1 MHALIM
7 IKSCRYPKFDSLLII
22 VFSGV
27 QDYLYD
33 YAVMLNRK
41 I

>member
-7 IKSCRYPKFDSLLII
+7 IKPYRYPKFDALLII
-22 VFSGV
+22 VFFGV

-33 YAVMLNRK
+33 YAVMLNKK